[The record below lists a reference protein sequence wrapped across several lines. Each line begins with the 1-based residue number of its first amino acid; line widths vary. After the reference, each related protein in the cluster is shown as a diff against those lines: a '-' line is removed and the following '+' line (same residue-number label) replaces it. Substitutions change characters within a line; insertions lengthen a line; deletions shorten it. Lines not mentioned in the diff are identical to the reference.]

1 MKEQKWTRLIEARKA
16 NHLTQSELAEKCG
29 VSSITYLRWENLSFE
44 PSIKQL
50 KSLSLILNVPID
62 YLLYNDSFDVGDLD
76 YWMQLAEVKNAY
88 ARLIA
93 EHPGGLGKYQTK
105 EELMDF
111 IVSKYAP
118 GPYSINPET
127 VEQGTKPTDEDP
139 FKPSVLDNK

>member
-1 MKEQKWTRLIEARKA
+1 
-16 NHLTQSELAEKCG
+16 
-29 VSSITYLRWENLSFE
+29 
-44 PSIKQL
+44 
-50 KSLSLILNVPID
+50 
-62 YLLYNDSFDVGDLD
+62 

-88 ARLIA
+88 SRLIA

-139 FKPSVLDNK
+139 FKPSVLDSK